1 MPSRVYECNISKEQE
16 IKKLMEYDPYL
27 DSKLT
32 EEELKKLR
40 EDESANI
47 IFARQDFVIKEGASL
62 DLDRSKCYLFLKAT
76 DEFLDKAEKKLS
88 ASIEGIKR
96 VEPDLEAKIITS
108 IENERSKAEQGFG
121 FIFGG

>member
-1 MPSRVYECNISKEQE
+1 MSSRVYECNISKEQE
-16 IKKLMEYDPYL
+16 LKKLLEYDPYL

-32 EEELKKLR
+32 EDDLKKLR
-40 EDESANI
+40 EDESANV
-47 IFARQDFVIKEGASL
+47 IFARQDYVLKEGAAL
-62 DLDRSKCYLFLKAT
+62 DLDREKCYLFLKAT
-76 DEFLDKAEKKLS
+76 DEFLDKAEKKLK

-96 VEPDLEAKIITS
+96 VDPEMESKIITS